1 MEDPWFHFFLSLLAT
16 WRIAHLLAYEDGPW
30 DVLVRLRA
38 RLGDGPL
45 GRLVD
50 CFQCVSLWVAIPFA
64 LIVGRGMLEWAL
76 AWLGLSGGACLLDRL
91 GREPVAIQRLTTE
104 GDDYV
109 LLRREADGAAREHP
123 AEPATQHSDAGVV
136 RAVR

>member
-16 WRIAHLLAYEDGPW
+16 WRIAHLLAYEDGPR
-30 DVLVRLRA
+30 DILVRLRT
-38 RLGDGPL
+38 RLGDGSL

-50 CFQCVSLWVAIPFA
+50 CFQCVSLWAAVPFA
-64 LIVGRGMLEWAL
+64 LIVGRGMLEWGL

-91 GREPVAIQRLTTE
+91 GREPVVMQRLATK
-104 GDDYV
+104 GDDDV
-109 LLRREADGAAREHP
+109 LLRREADGATGEPP
-123 AEPATQHSDAGVV
+123 AESATQRSDAGVI